1 MIRKML
7 AAAAFALALSPAALA
22 QDAAAPKF
30 STSTSTVG
38 QLLDNPEAKAAFA
51 KVLPELANH
60 PDLEQG
66 REMTLKAIA
75 DMGYADATKFKE
87 LDAELAKIK

>member
-1 MIRKML
+1 MIRNIL
-7 AAAAFALALSPAALA
+7 VAAAFAITLTPAGLA
-22 QDAAAPKF
+22 QETTAPKF
-30 STSTSTVG
+30 SSSTSTVG
-38 QLLDNPEAKAAFA
+38 QLLDNPEAKAVFV

-60 PDLEQG
+60 PDIEQG

-87 LDAELAKIK
+87 LDEELAKIK